1 MRTQSYCPAHD
12 DEFLFVRKKIWV
24 GKKGIFPS
32 NGKGFSFERE
42 GTPLRRKR
50 DFSSNK
56 KKFPSE
62 EAGPCLRKETIFLA
76 GGGTSLCLKKGGGRG
91 GLSGR

>member
-1 MRTQSYCPAHD
+1 M
-12 DEFLFVRKKIWV
+12 

-32 NGKGFSFERE
+32 NGKEFSFQGE
-42 GTPLRRKR
+42 GSFLRRKG
-50 DFSSNK
+50 DLPSNK

-76 GGGTSLCLKKGGGRG
+76 GGGTSLCGRKGDGRG

>member
-1 MRTQSYCPAHD
+1 M
-12 DEFLFVRKKIWV
+12 

-32 NGKGFSFERE
+32 NGKEFSFE
-42 GTPLRRKR
+42 GGGPSLRRKG

-62 EAGPCLRKETIFLA
+62 DKAQPLRKETIFLA
-76 GGGTSLCLKKGGGRG
+76 GGKPSLCGRKGGGRA

>member
-1 MRTQSYCPAHD
+1 M
-12 DEFLFVRKKIWV
+12 

-32 NGKGFSFERE
+32 NGKGFPFEVE
-42 GTPLRRKR
+42 GAFLRRKG
-50 DFSSNK
+50 DFPSNK

-62 EAGPCLRKETIFLA
+62 EAGPCLREETIFLA
-76 GGGTSLCLKKGGGRG
+76 VEGSALCVRKGGGRG